1 MRYLLAAFPAVLLLA
16 AACGGDSGD
25 KKAADASSAA
35 GPTVTEA
42 QARQTATAKSLEQ
55 PSVADQPLPTPTKV
69 ADDGIVL
76 QVIGANAYTPTLA
89 EFKTLPTAEIRVD
102 GQAYSGVT
110 LATLAEKSKAATG
123 VVAGV
128 SKDRPVIIIATN
140 DALPDQRALQDVNR
154 ELRLQIR
161 VVDHGSGRCR
171 APGASGRCR
180 HARRGRRPG
189 R

>member
-1 MRYLLAAFPAVLLLA
+1 MPVRYLLAAFPAVLLLA

-123 VVAGV
+123 VAATLDGVRPDGKRQGAVRFPLGDVASTTV
-128 SKDRPVIIIATN
+128 LVLA
-140 DALPDQRALQDVNR
+140 PDGQLSVASTWIPKEQWL
-154 ELRLQIR
+154 IR
-161 VVDHGSGRCR
+161 VTSVAFR
-171 APGASGRCR
+171 
-180 HARRGRRPG
+180 
-189 R
+189 